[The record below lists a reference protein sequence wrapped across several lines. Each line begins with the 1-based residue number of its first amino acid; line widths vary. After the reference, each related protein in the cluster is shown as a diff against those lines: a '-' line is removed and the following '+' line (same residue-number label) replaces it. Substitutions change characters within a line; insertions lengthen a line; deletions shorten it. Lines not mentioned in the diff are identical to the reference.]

1 MQANFSGI
9 ELRLLLETFP
19 ILCVT
24 QNFHYFSIP
33 ALDHLQCNSELPSPM
48 APWKPCHQAEIQ
60 QQEEKI
66 RKNGEGTKKNFPPS
80 AAIFSYELLCGSPRK
95 QKFRGKLWFQK

>member
-1 MQANFSGI
+1 MQANFSRI
-9 ELRLLLETFP
+9 ELRLPLETFP

-24 QNFHYFSIP
+24 QNFHYFSIF
-33 ALDHLQCNSELPSPM
+33 ALDDLQCNSELPSPM

-66 RKNGEGTKKNFPPS
+66 RKNGEGTKKNVSSLGCHF
-80 AAIFSYELLCGSPRK
+80 FL
-95 QKFRGKLWFQK
+95 